1 NQAKLV
7 YSDKV
12 NCMNNLKK
20 VGAVASLSAGALV
33 FFMDFPYTLLK
44 DYSSGVL
51 GNGGQILVG
60 FGGKI
65 AFSSDTKN
73 YVFFAVPP
81 YVDKN
86 KKIVVPMRLSVTNSY
101 NATDVKVV
109 MSIRY
114 GKENYRSYFPENIM
128 KNKGYRLDDEIKF
141 ELSKTADFDFAKYR
155 ITSLDENDVFST
167 TEVAFA
173 KNKEWGDQIP
183 LLFQNSLSIETTIV
197 TNSEKD
203 KRRDWLV
210 SYNGVNVD
218 NSSQML
224 QWVHDFYGK
233 KMAIEIRKEHNLF
246 SYLYNIILGNEVKVF
261 GFYPQFELLPNED
274 IYMPKNMKESVYHAF
289 VFKPYSWDLL
299 FE

>member
-1 NQAKLV
+1 
-7 YSDKV
+7 
-12 NCMNNLKK
+12 MNILKK
-20 VGAVASLSAGALV
+20 IGAIACLVAGTLV
-33 FFMDFPYTLLK
+33 FFMNVPYPLLK

-51 GNGGQILVG
+51 GDGGQISVG
-60 FGGKI
+60 LGGKL

-81 YVDKN
+81 YVDKS
-86 KKIVVPMRLSVTNSY
+86 KKIVVPMRLSVSNSY
-101 NATDVKVV
+101 NVTDTKVM

-114 GKENYRSYFPENIM
+114 DKGNYRTYFPEKMM

-141 ELSKTADFDFAKYR
+141 ELARTAYFDFAKYR
-155 ITSLDENDVFST
+155 ITSLDESDAFST

-173 KNKEWGDQIP
+173 KNKEWGDQLP
-183 LLFQNSLSIETTIV
+183 VLFQNSLSIETTIV

-210 SYNGVNVD
+210 SYNGVNID
-218 NSSQML
+218 NPSQML

-246 SYLYNIILGNEVKVF
+246 SYFYNIVLGNGVKVF

-274 IYMPKNMKESVYHAF
+274 IYMPKNPKESVFHAF